1 MDLMHRLASEAME
14 IEAPSQLDEE
24 LRSFSKPN
32 LTTAPDDPSTP
43 NTKEV
48 RLDDEDSHSECGGGT
63 SAREMP
69 PWHRRGSAR
78 KAPKKSPTE
87 VPTGKAR
94 CRRGSAPKGVSL
106 SWTAS
111 TPQSLSVSALFVSKK
126 EERGIAQKRLAA
138 STSIATCIPLWPTYA
153 LEIKG
158 TVDRLE
164 LKAERW
170 LHFEK
175 REEWVQ
181 AILGIDGSR
190 ANKSIDEPKQL
201 LTAAIRATRRKLS
214 HYKPDSSSDE
224 SSNEDQAMQKEW
236 NSSKKWRMLKITV
249 LEHTLVV
256 VNSLRPIALRC
267 DDDTISFLKAVA
279 VPLITK
285 ARSQSDTVPVTEPPA
300 PFNFSDKAPFT
311 FPGRVVWMPTTNSY
325 ELKLSGKGAT
335 QLDKRSTTTA
345 LEGKPLQVPPGL
357 RGSEFQDARKRI
369 CHLACLAWN
378 QRDRSTRPRFFPG
391 EGRDR
396 EAEGT
401 AE

>member
-1 MDLMHRLASEAME
+1 MD
-14 IEAPSQLDEE
+14 IEAPSQTFEE
-24 LRSFSKPN
+24 EARSHSKPH
-32 LTTAPDDPSTP
+32 LTTAVGSVSAAAADDPSTP

-48 RLDDEDSHSECGGGT
+48 RLDDVDSHSECGGGT

-69 PWHRRGSAR
+69 PWRRRGSAR

-87 VPTGKAR
+87 VPKGKAKR
-94 CRRGSAPKGVSL
+94 SRGSAPKASF

-111 TPQSLSVSALFVSKK
+111 PPPTFSVSALFVSSKGL
-126 EERGIAQKRLAA
+126 GIAQKQLAA
-138 STSIATCIPLWPTYA
+138 STTIATCIPLWPTYA
-153 LEIKG
+153 LDIKG
-158 TVDRLE
+158 PVAFHFE
-164 LKAERW
+164 QSAARW

-175 REEWVQ
+175 KEEWVQ
-181 AILGIDGSR
+181 AIFGIDGSK

-201 LTAAIRATRRKLS
+201 LTAAIRASRRKVFG
-214 HYKPDSSSDE
+214 HHPDSGSDE
-224 SSNEDQAMQKEW
+224 SSNEDQPIMKEW
-236 NSSKKWRMLKITV
+236 RSSKRCTTLKITV
-249 LEHTLVV
+249 LEHTLLAI
-256 VNSLRPIALRC
+256 NSLRPIALRC

-335 QLDKRSTTTA
+335 QLDKRSTTTD

-357 RGSEFQDARKRI
+357 RGCAFQEARQRI